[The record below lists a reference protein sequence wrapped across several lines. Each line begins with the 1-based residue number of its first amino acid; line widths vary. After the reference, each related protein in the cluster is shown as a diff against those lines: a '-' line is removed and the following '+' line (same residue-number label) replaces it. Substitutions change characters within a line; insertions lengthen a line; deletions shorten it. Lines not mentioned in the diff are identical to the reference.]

1 MLRNY
6 LTVAYRNLVRYK
18 VYSAINII
26 GLAIGIAFCI
36 LTFLYIHHEWSYDA
50 FHKNAD
56 RIYRVY
62 AEYRGPDNK
71 FYRTPTLPTALR
83 NELVQTVTGVDQAV
97 RLVAGRG
104 DDPGDR
110 EIQVTYGEQIFKLP
124 FLIVDPEFLDMF
136 SFTLRSG
143 DSEIALKHPQSVVLS
158 AETAKKIFGNENPI
172 GKQLTL
178 RSLWSHERA
187 DFTVTGIAEPIP
199 DNSSIQFDMLLPY
212 QHLWFFLHKEADNWK
227 ELACNTYVQLTE
239 STKATDIDPTMR
251 SIVKAHMLRPE
262 ISADNLHL
270 RLQPL
275 TNLHH
280 RIDFMETTNH
290 GLKAPRDPMNGYGLI
305 CLSFLVL
312 VMASINFV
320 NLAVGRLVTRTKEVG
335 IRKVV
340 GAVRPQLI
348 RQFLSESVLLS
359 LVAVVLGL
367 SLAELVLPFF
377 NEFMHQNLSF
387 DNIFTWPTFAF
398 LIALVTVVGLLI
410 GSYPAFMI
418 SGFNPVRILTGRF
431 KLSHRNLFGRGL
443 VFGQFA
449 VSSALITCT
458 LIMVYQLQFVKEK
471 DIGFNKE
478 FVIDINTD
486 ELPEM
491 RGDQDLLKNHYLQHH
506 KVVGCTVLKF
516 PLFDK
521 RSQRGMG
528 YEGKGE
534 QGQSMRA
541 RRFYVDYGF
550 VKTFEMKVLS
560 GRDFDAN
567 ANDHA
572 QGNVLVNEELV
583 KQMGWDDPIGQTIT
597 FEDRGA
603 RAFRKSKG
611 VTRVIGVVQDF
622 YLMPLQQKVQPAMLL
637 LYSTIGDEGNNFF
650 VRIKPGD
657 VAGTLKYLKTGWE
670 EIAPPGEPFH
680 FTFVDENIENYYRD
694 FLSWS
699 KIVGYATFLAVFIA
713 CLGAFGL
720 TALAIAR
727 RTKEIGIRKIMGAS
741 VLNIISLLSRE
752 FVILVIVANLCAWPL
767 TYLVMIWWLQSFAYR
782 MGLTVGVFAL
792 GGVLTLLV
800 VIGTVSLQAVKA
812 AKMNPVEAL
821 RYE

>member
-18 VYSAINII
+18 VYSAINIT

-36 LTFLYIHHEWSYDA
+36 LTFLYIHHEWTYDA

-62 AEYRGPDNK
+62 TEFHGPDNK
-71 FYRTPTLPTALR
+71 FYRIPTVPTALS
-83 NELVQTVTGVDQAV
+83 NELVQTATGVDRAV

-104 DDPGDR
+104 GDPSDR

-136 SFTLRSG
+136 SFPLRSG
-143 DSEIALKHPQSVVLS
+143 DAEIALKHPQSVVLS
-158 AETAKKIFGNENPI
+158 TETAKKIFGDENPI

-178 RSLWSHERA
+178 RSIWSHERA
-187 DFTVTGIAEPIP
+187 DFTVTGVAEPIP

-212 QHLWFFLHKEADNWK
+212 QHLWFFLHQEANDWNRFST
-227 ELACNTYVQLTE
+227 CDTYVQLSE
-239 STKATDIDPTMR
+239 NTKSTDIEPAMHA
-251 SIVKAHMLRPE
+251 IVKAHMLRPE
-262 ISADNLHL
+262 ISEDNFHL
-270 RLQPL
+270 QLQPL

-280 RIDFMETTNH
+280 RIDLIETTNH

-305 CLSFLVL
+305 CLSLLVL

-387 DNIFTWPTFAF
+387 NNIFTWPAFVF
-398 LIALVTVVGLLI
+398 LIALIGVVGLLI

-471 DIGFNKE
+471 DLGFNTE
-478 FVIDINTD
+478 FVISINTD
-486 ELPEM
+486 GLPEM

-506 KVVGCTVLKF
+506 KVIGCTTVRY
-516 PLFDK
+516 PLLDE
-521 RSQRGMG
+521 RWQDRR
-528 YEGKGE
+528 EGKGE
-534 QGQSMRA
+534 QGQSVGIK
-541 RRFYVDYGF
+541 RFYVDYGF
-550 VKTFEMKVLS
+550 VKTFEMKLLS

-567 ANDHA
+567 ANEQA
-572 QGNVLVNEELV
+572 QGSALVNEELV

-597 FEDRGA
+597 FEGKA
-603 RAFRKSKG
+603 ANLLRASKG
-611 VTRVIGVVQDF
+611 ITRVIGVVQDF

-637 LYSTIGDEGNNFF
+637 LNPSMGDEAENFF
-650 VRIKPGD
+650 VRIKSD
-657 VAGTLKYLKTGWE
+657 DIVETLKYLETGWK
-670 EIAPPGEPFH
+670 EIAPVGEPFY
-680 FTFVDENIENYYRD
+680 FTFLQEDIENYYRD
-694 FLSWS
+694 LLNWS
-699 KIVGYATFLAVFIA
+699 KIVGYATILAVFIA

-720 TALAIAR
+720 TALAVTR

-741 VLNIISLLSRE
+741 ILNIVSLLSRE
-752 FVILVIVANLCAWPL
+752 FVILVIVASLCAWPL
-767 TYLVMIWWLQSFAYR
+767 TYLIMIWWLQSFAYR
-782 MGLTVGVFAL
+782 IGLTAGVFAL
-792 GGVLTLLV
+792 GGLLTLLV

>member
-18 VYSAINII
+18 VYSAINIT

-36 LTFLYIHHEWSYDA
+36 LTFLYIHHEWTYDA

-56 RIYRVY
+56 QIYRVY
-62 AEYRGPDNK
+62 TEFRGPDNK
-71 FYRTPTLPTALR
+71 FYRTPTVPTALR
-83 NELVQTVTGVDQAV
+83 NELVQTATDVDQAV

-104 DDPGDR
+104 DDPGDQ
-110 EIQVTYGEQIFKLP
+110 EIQITYGDQIFKLP

-136 SFTLRSG
+136 SFSLRSG

-158 AETAKKIFGNENPI
+158 AETAKKIFGDENPI
-172 GKQLTL
+172 GNQLTL

-187 DFTVTGIAEPIP
+187 DFTVTGVADPIP
-199 DNSSIQFDMLLPY
+199 DNSSIQFEMLLPY
-212 QHLWFFLHKEADNWK
+212 QHLWFFLRREADDWN
-227 ELACNTYVQLTE
+227 LFSRCSTYVQLSE
-239 STKATDIDPTMR
+239 NTKSTDIEPAMLA
-251 SIVKAHMLRPE
+251 IVKAHMLRPE

-280 RIDFMETTNH
+280 RIDLIDSTYRNM
-290 GLKAPRDPMNGYGLI
+290 KAPRDPMNGYGLI
-305 CLSFLVL
+305 CLSLLVL

-377 NEFMHQNLSF
+377 NKFMHQNLSF
-387 DNIFTWPTFAF
+387 DNIFTWPTFVF
-398 LIALVTVVGLLI
+398 LIALVAVVGLLI

-471 DIGFNKE
+471 DLGFSKE

-486 ELPEM
+486 SLHDFS
-491 RGDQDLLKNHYLQHH
+491 GQHDLLKNYYLQHH
-506 KVVGCTVLKF
+506 KVVGGTTVGR
-516 PLFDK
+516 PLLGWQS
-521 RSQRGMG
+521 R
-528 YEGKGE
+528 YEGTGE
-534 QGQSMRA
+534 QGQSLWVS
-541 RRFYVDYGF
+541 RFYVDYDF
-550 VKTFEMKVLS
+550 VKTLEMKVLS
-560 GRDFDAN
+560 GRDFNSN
-567 ANDHA
+567 ANDQA
-572 QGNVLVNEELV
+572 QGNILVNEELV

-597 FEDRGA
+597 FEGRGV
-603 RAFRKSKG
+603 RVLRESKG

-622 YLMPLQQKVQPAMLL
+622 YLMPLQQNVQPAMLL
-637 LYSTIGDEGNNFF
+637 LSPIGNSRNFL

-657 VAGTLKYLKTGWE
+657 VAETLKYLETGWN
-670 EIAPPGEPFH
+670 EIAPAGEPFY
-680 FTFVDENIENYYRD
+680 FTFVDEDIENYYRD

-699 KIVGYATFLAVFIA
+699 RIVGYATILAVFIA

-720 TALAIAR
+720 TALAVAR

-741 VLNIISLLSRE
+741 VLNIVSLLSRE
-752 FVILVIVANLCAWPL
+752 FVMLVIVASLCAWPL
-767 TYLVMIWWLQSFAYR
+767 TYLIMIWWLQSFAYR
-782 MGLTVGVFAL
+782 IGLTAGVFAL
-792 GGVLTLLV
+792 GGLLTLLV

>member
-18 VYSAINII
+18 VYSAINIT

-36 LTFLYIHHEWSYDA
+36 LTFLYIHHEWTYDA

-56 RIYRVY
+56 QIYRVY

-71 FYRTPTLPTALR
+71 SYRTPTLPTALR
-83 NELVQTVTGVDQAV
+83 NELVQTATGVDHAV
-97 RLVAGRG
+97 RLTAGRG
-104 DDPGDR
+104 DDPDDR
-110 EIQVTYGEQIFKLP
+110 EIQVTYGDQIFKLP
-124 FLIVDPEFLDMF
+124 FLIVDPEFLDLF
-136 SFTLRSG
+136 SFPLRSG

-158 AETAKKIFGNENPI
+158 TETAKKIFGDENPI

-178 RSLWSHERA
+178 RSIWSHERA
-187 DFTVTGIAEPIP
+187 DFTVTGIADPIP

-212 QHLWFFLHKEADNWK
+212 EHLWFFLHEEADDWK
-227 ELACNTYVQLTE
+227 SFACNTYVQLSE
-239 STKATDIDPTMR
+239 STTSTDIEPAMHA
-251 SIVKAHMLRPE
+251 IVKAHMPE
-262 ISADNLHL
+262 VSEYNFHL

-280 RIDFMETTNH
+280 RIDLMETTNH
-290 GLKAPRDPMNGYGLI
+290 GVKAPRDPMNGYGLI
-305 CLSFLVL
+305 CLSSLVL

-340 GAVRPQLI
+340 GAVRSQLI
-348 RQFLSESVLLS
+348 RQFLSESILLS

-377 NEFMHQNLSF
+377 NDFMHQNLSF
-387 DNIFTWPTFAF
+387 DNIFTWPAFAF
-398 LIALVTVVGLLI
+398 LIALIAVVGLLI

-478 FVIDINTD
+478 SVITINTD
-486 ELPEM
+486 GLPEM
-491 RGDQDLLKNHYLQHH
+491 GGDQALLKNHYLQHH
-506 KVVGCTVLKF
+506 KVVGCTTVRY
-516 PLFDK
+516 PIFDRK
-521 RSQRGMG
+521 WQVG
-528 YEGKGE
+528 YEGRGE
-534 QGQSMRA
+534 QGQSLWA
-541 RRFYVDYGF
+541 RRFYVDYDF

-567 ANDHA
+567 ANEQA
-572 QGNVLVNEELV
+572 RGSALVNEELV

-603 RAFRKSKG
+603 RLLRKSKG

-622 YLMPLQQKVQPAMLL
+622 YLLPLQEKVQPAMLL
-637 LYSTIGDEGNNFF
+637 LNPSIGNEAKYFF

-657 VAGTLKYLKTGWE
+657 VSETLKYLETGWK
-670 EIAPPGEPFH
+670 EIAPAGEPFY
-680 FTFVDENIENYYRD
+680 FTFLQEDIENYYRD
-694 FLSWS
+694 FLNWS
-699 KIVGYATFLAVFIA
+699 KIVGYATILAVFIA

-741 VLNIISLLSRE
+741 VLNIVSLLSRE

-767 TYLVMIWWLQSFAYR
+767 TYLVMVWWLQSFAYR

-792 GGVLTLLV
+792 GALLTLLV

>member
-1 MLRNY
+1 MFRNY

-18 VYSAINII
+18 VYSAINIT

-36 LTFLYIHHEWSYDA
+36 LTFLYIHHEWTYDA

-62 AEYRGPDNK
+62 TEFRGPDNK
-71 FYRTPTLPTALR
+71 SYRIPTVPTALR
-83 NELVQTVTGVDQAV
+83 NELIQTVTGVDRAV

-104 DDPGDR
+104 DDLDDQ
-110 EIQVTYGEQIFKLP
+110 EIQVTYGDQVFTLP
-124 FLIVDPEFLDMF
+124 FLIVDPEYLDMF
-136 SFTLRSG
+136 SFPLRSG

-158 AETAKKIFGNENPI
+158 AETAKKIFGDENPI
-172 GKQLTL
+172 GNQLTL

-187 DFTVTGIAEPIP
+187 DFTVTGVADPIP
-199 DNSSIQFDMLLPY
+199 DNSSIQFEMLLPY
-212 QHLWFFLHKEADNWK
+212 QHLWFFLRREADDWN
-227 ELACNTYVQLTE
+227 LFSRCSTYVQLSE
-239 STKATDIDPTMR
+239 NTKSTDIEPAMLA
-251 SIVKAHMLRPE
+251 IVKAHMLRPE

-280 RIDFMETTNH
+280 RIDLIDSTYRNM
-290 GLKAPRDPMNGYGLI
+290 KAPRDPMNGYGLI
-305 CLSFLVL
+305 CLSLLVL

-348 RQFLSESVLLS
+348 RQFLSESILLS

-377 NEFMHQNLSF
+377 NKFMHQNLSF
-387 DNIFTWPTFAF
+387 DNIFTWPTFVF
-398 LIALVTVVGLLI
+398 LIALVAVVGLLI

-471 DIGFNKE
+471 DLGFSKE

-486 ELPEM
+486 SLHDFS
-491 RGDQDLLKNHYLQHH
+491 GQHDLLKNYYLQHH
-506 KVVGCTVLKF
+506 KVVGGTTVGR
-516 PLFDK
+516 PLLGWQS
-521 RSQRGMG
+521 R
-528 YEGKGE
+528 YEGTGE
-534 QGQSMRA
+534 QGQSLWVS
-541 RRFYVDYGF
+541 RFYVDYDF
-550 VKTFEMKVLS
+550 VKTLEMKVLS
-560 GRDFDAN
+560 GRDFNSN
-567 ANDHA
+567 ANDQA
-572 QGNVLVNEELV
+572 QGNILVNEELV

-597 FEDRGA
+597 FEGRGV
-603 RAFRKSKG
+603 RVLRESKG

-622 YLMPLQQKVQPAMLL
+622 YLMPLQQNVQPAMLL
-637 LYSTIGDEGNNFF
+637 LSPIGNSRNFL

-657 VAGTLKYLKTGWE
+657 VAETLKYLETGWK
-670 EIAPPGEPFH
+670 EIAPAGEPFY
-680 FTFVDENIENYYRD
+680 FTFVDEDIENYYRD

-699 KIVGYATFLAVFIA
+699 RIVGYATILAVFIA

-720 TALAIAR
+720 TALAVAR

-741 VLNIISLLSRE
+741 VLNIVSLLSRE

-767 TYLVMIWWLQSFAYR
+767 TYLVMVWWLQSFAYR
-782 MGLTVGVFAL
+782 IGLTAGVFAL
-792 GGVLTLLV
+792 GALLTLLV

>member
-18 VYSAINII
+18 VYSAINIT

-36 LTFLYIHHEWSYDA
+36 LTFLYIHHEWTYDA

-56 RIYRVY
+56 QIYRVY
-62 AEYRGPDNK
+62 TEFRGPDNK
-71 FYRTPTLPTALR
+71 FYRTPTVPTALR
-83 NELVQTVTGVDQAV
+83 NELVQTATDVDQAV

-104 DDPGDR
+104 DDPGDQ
-110 EIQVTYGEQIFKLP
+110 EIQITYGDQIFKLP

-136 SFTLRSG
+136 SFSLRSG

-158 AETAKKIFGNENPI
+158 AETAKKIFGDENPI
-172 GKQLTL
+172 GNQLTL

-187 DFTVTGIAEPIP
+187 DFTVTGVADPIP
-199 DNSSIQFDMLLPY
+199 DNSSIQFEMLLPY
-212 QHLWFFLHKEADNWK
+212 QHLWFFLRREADDWN
-227 ELACNTYVQLTE
+227 LFSRCSTYVQLSE
-239 STKATDIDPTMR
+239 NTKSTDIEPAMLA
-251 SIVKAHMLRPE
+251 IVKAHMLRPE

-280 RIDFMETTNH
+280 RIDLIDSTYRNM
-290 GLKAPRDPMNGYGLI
+290 KAPRDPMNGYGLI
-305 CLSFLVL
+305 CLSLLVL

-377 NEFMHQNLSF
+377 NKFMHQNLSF
-387 DNIFTWPTFAF
+387 DNIFTWPTFVF
-398 LIALVTVVGLLI
+398 LIALVAVVGLLI

-471 DIGFNKE
+471 DLGFSKE

-486 ELPEM
+486 SLHDFS
-491 RGDQDLLKNHYLQHH
+491 GQHDLLKNYYLQHH
-506 KVVGCTVLKF
+506 KVVGGTTVGR
-516 PLFDK
+516 PLLGWQS
-521 RSQRGMG
+521 R
-528 YEGKGE
+528 YEGTGE
-534 QGQSMRA
+534 QGQSLWVS
-541 RRFYVDYGF
+541 RFYVDYDF
-550 VKTFEMKVLS
+550 VKTLEMKVLS
-560 GRDFDAN
+560 GRDFNSN
-567 ANDHA
+567 ANDQA
-572 QGNVLVNEELV
+572 QGNILVNEELV

-597 FEDRGA
+597 FEGRGV
-603 RAFRKSKG
+603 RVLRESKG

-622 YLMPLQQKVQPAMLL
+622 YLMPLQQNVQPAMLL
-637 LYSTIGDEGNNFF
+637 LSPIGNSRNFL

-657 VAGTLKYLKTGWE
+657 VAETLKYLETGWK
-670 EIAPPGEPFH
+670 EIAPAGEPFY
-680 FTFVDENIENYYRD
+680 FTFVDEDIENYYRD

-699 KIVGYATFLAVFIA
+699 RIVGYATILAVFIA

-720 TALAIAR
+720 TALAVAR

-741 VLNIISLLSRE
+741 VLNIVSLLSRE
-752 FVILVIVANLCAWPL
+752 FVMLVIVASLCAWPL
-767 TYLVMIWWLQSFAYR
+767 TYLIMIWWLQSFAYR
-782 MGLTVGVFAL
+782 IGLTAGVFAL
-792 GGVLTLLV
+792 GGLLTLLV

-812 AKMNPVEAL
+812 A
-821 RYE
+821 

>member
-18 VYSAINII
+18 VYSAINIT

-36 LTFLYIHHEWSYDA
+36 LAFLYIHHEWSFDA

-56 RIYRVY
+56 QIYRVY
-62 AEYRGPDNK
+62 AEVRGPDNK
-71 FYRTPTLPTALR
+71 FYGTPISPTALR
-83 NELVQTVTGVDQAV
+83 NELVQTVTGINQAV

-104 DDPGDR
+104 DDPEDQ
-110 EIQVTYGEQIFKLP
+110 EIQVTYGDQIFKLP

-136 SFTLRSG
+136 SFPLRSG
-143 DSEIALKHPQSVVLS
+143 DSEIALKQPQSVVLS
-158 AETAKKIFGNENPI
+158 TETAKKIFGDENPI

-178 RSLWSHERA
+178 RSIWRHEHA
-187 DFTVTGIAEPIP
+187 DFTVTGVAEPIP

-212 QHLWFFLHKEADNWK
+212 EHLWFFLHEEADDWK
-227 ELACNTYVQLTE
+227 SFACNTYVQLSE
-239 STKATDIDPTMR
+239 KTKSTDIDPAMR

-262 ISADNLHL
+262 ISEDNLHL
-270 RLQPL
+270 QLQPL

-280 RIDFMETTNH
+280 RIDLVDATYRNM
-290 GLKAPRDPMNGYGLI
+290 KAPRDPMNGYGLI
-305 CLSFLVL
+305 CLSLLVL
-312 VMASINFV
+312 VMASINFI

-340 GAVRPQLI
+340 GAVRAQLI
-348 RQFLSESVLLS
+348 WQFLSESILLS

-387 DNIFTWPTFAF
+387 DNIFTWPTFVF
-398 LIALVTVVGLLI
+398 LIALVAIIGLLI
-410 GSYPAFMI
+410 GSYPAFML
-418 SGFNPVRILTGRF
+418 SGFHPVRILTGRF

-443 VFGQFA
+443 VFGQFV

-458 LIMVYQLQFVKEK
+458 LIMVYQLQFVQKK
-471 DIGFNKE
+471 DLGFNTKS
-478 FVIDINTD
+478 VISIDTD
-486 ELPEM
+486 GLHDFS
-491 RGDQDLLKNHYLQHH
+491 RAFDLLKNRYLQHH
-506 KVVGCTVLKF
+506 KVIGCASVRY
-516 PLFDK
+516 PLLGRMRQF
-521 RSQRGMG
+521 
-528 YEGKGE
+528 EGIGE
-534 QGQSMRA
+534 HGQSMWVKH
-541 RRFYVDYGF
+541 FYVDYDF
-550 VKTFEMKVLS
+550 VKTLEMKVLS
-560 GRDFDAN
+560 GRDFDSN
-567 ANDHA
+567 TNDQA
-572 QGNVLVNEELV
+572 QGNVLVNEALV

-597 FEDRGA
+597 FEGGGA
-603 RAFRKSKG
+603 RLLRKSKG
-611 VTRVIGVVQDF
+611 VTQVIGVVQDF
-622 YLMPLQQKVQPAMLL
+622 YFMPLQQKVQPAMLIL
-637 LYSTIGDEGNNFF
+637 SHIGQARNFL

-657 VAGTLKYLKTGWE
+657 IAETLKYLKTGWK
-670 EIAPPGEPFH
+670 EIAPSDEPFH
-680 FTFVDENIENYYRD
+680 FTFVDKYMENYYQD

-741 VLNIISLLSRE
+741 VLNIVSLLSRE
-752 FVILVIVANLCAWPL
+752 FVILVLIANLCAWPL
-767 TYLVMIWWLQSFAYR
+767 TYLVMIWWLQNFAYR

-812 AKMNPVEAL
+812 ARMNPVEAL

>member
-18 VYSAINII
+18 VYSAINIT

-36 LTFLYIHHEWSYDA
+36 LTFLYIHHEWTYDA

-56 RIYRVY
+56 QIYRVY
-62 AEYRGPDNK
+62 TEFRGPDNK
-71 FYRTPTLPTALR
+71 FYRTPTVPTALR
-83 NELVQTVTGVDQAV
+83 NELVQTVTGVDQTV

-104 DDPGDR
+104 DDPDDQ
-110 EIQVTYGEQIFKLP
+110 EIQVTYGNQIFKLP

-136 SFTLRSG
+136 SFPLRSG

-187 DFTVTGIAEPIP
+187 DFTVTGVAEPIP
-199 DNSSIQFDMLLPY
+199 DNSSLQFDMLLPY
-212 QHLWFFLHKEADNWK
+212 QHLWFLLYEEADDWN
-227 ELACNTYVQLTE
+227 LFSRCGTYVQLSE
-239 STKATDIDPTMR
+239 NTKSTDIEPAMHA
-251 SIVKAHMLRPE
+251 IVKAHMLRPE
-262 ISADNLHL
+262 ISAANLQL

-280 RIDFMETTNH
+280 RIDLIDSTYRNM
-290 GLKAPRDPMNGYGLI
+290 KAPRDPMNGYGLI
-305 CLSFLVL
+305 CLSLLVL

-348 RQFLSESVLLS
+348 RQFLSESILLS

-387 DNIFTWPTFAF
+387 ENIFTWPTLVF
-398 LIALVTVVGLLI
+398 LIALVAVVGLLI

-443 VFGQFA
+443 VFGQLA

-471 DIGFNKE
+471 DLGFNKE

-486 ELPEM
+486 SLHDFS
-491 RGDQDLLKNHYLQHH
+491 GQHDLLKNYYLQHH
-506 KVVGCTVLKF
+506 KVVGGTTVGR
-516 PLFDK
+516 PLLGWQS
-521 RSQRGMG
+521 R
-528 YEGKGE
+528 YEGTGE
-534 QGQSMRA
+534 QEQSLWVS
-541 RRFYVDYGF
+541 RFYVDYDF
-550 VKTFEMKVLS
+550 VKTLEMKVLS
-560 GRDFDAN
+560 GRDFN
-567 ANDHA
+567 SNVNDQA
-572 QGNVLVNEELV
+572 QGNILVNEELV

-597 FEDRGA
+597 FEGRGG
-603 RAFRKSKG
+603 RSLRESKG

-622 YLMPLQQKVQPAMLL
+622 YLMPLQQNVQPAMLL
-637 LYSTIGDEGNNFF
+637 LSPIGNSRNFL

-657 VAGTLKYLKTGWE
+657 VAETLKYLETGWK
-670 EIAPPGEPFH
+670 EIAPAGEPFY
-680 FTFVDENIENYYRD
+680 FTFVDEDIENYYRN

-699 KIVGYATFLAVFIA
+699 RIVGYATILAVFIA

-720 TALAIAR
+720 TALAVAR

-741 VLNIISLLSRE
+741 VLNIVSLLSRE

-767 TYLVMIWWLQSFAYR
+767 TYLIMIWWLQSFAYR
-782 MGLTVGVFAL
+782 IGLTAGVFAL
-792 GGVLTLLV
+792 GALLTLLV

>member
-1 MLRNY
+1 MFRNY

-18 VYSAINII
+18 VYSAINIT

-36 LTFLYIHHEWSYDA
+36 LTFLYIHHEWTYDA

-56 RIYRVY
+56 QIYRVY
-62 AEYRGPDNK
+62 TEFRGPDNK
-71 FYRTPTLPTALR
+71 SYRIPTVPTALR
-83 NELVQTVTGVDQAV
+83 NELIQTVTGVDRAV

-104 DDPGDR
+104 DDLDDQ
-110 EIQVTYGEQIFKLP
+110 EIQVTYGDQVFTLP

-136 SFTLRSG
+136 SFPLRSG
-143 DSEIALKHPQSVVLS
+143 DSEIALKHPQSVVLG
-158 AETAKKIFGNENPI
+158 AETAKKIFGDENPI
-172 GKQLTL
+172 GKQLIL
-178 RSLWSHERA
+178 RSLWSHEHA
-187 DFTVTGIAEPIP
+187 DFTVTGVAEPIP

-212 QHLWFFLHKEADNWK
+212 EHLWFFLRREADDWK
-227 ELACNTYVQLTE
+227 IFSRCGTYIQLSENTK
-239 STKATDIDPTMR
+239 STDIEPAMHA
-251 SIVKAHMLRPE
+251 IVKAHMLRPE

-280 RIDFMETTNH
+280 RIDLIDSTYRNM
-290 GLKAPRDPMNGYGLI
+290 KAPRDPMNGYGLI
-305 CLSFLVL
+305 CLSLLVL

-348 RQFLSESVLLS
+348 RQFLSESILLS

-377 NEFMHQNLSF
+377 NKFMHQNLSF
-387 DNIFTWPTFAF
+387 DNIFTWPTFVF
-398 LIALVTVVGLLI
+398 LIALIAVVGLLI

-471 DIGFNKE
+471 DLGFNKE
-478 FVIDINTD
+478 SVVSINTD
-486 ELPEM
+486 GLHDFS
-491 RGDQDLLKNHYLQHH
+491 GQHDLLKNYYLQHH
-506 KVVGCTVLKF
+506 KVVECTTVRY
-516 PLFDK
+516 PLL
-521 RSQRGMG
+521 RGQSR
-528 YEGKGE
+528 YEGIGE
-534 QGQSMRA
+534 QGQSLWIKH
-541 RRFYVDYGF
+541 FYVDYGF
-550 VKTFEMKVLS
+550 VKTLEMKVLS
-560 GRDFDAN
+560 GRDFN
-567 ANDHA
+567 SNTNEQA
-572 QGNVLVNEELV
+572 QGSVLVNEELV

-597 FEDRGA
+597 FEGSGA
-603 RAFRKSKG
+603 RLLRKSKG

-622 YLMPLQQKVQPAMLL
+622 YFMPPQQKVQPAMLVL
-637 LYSTIGDEGNNFF
+637 SPIGQARDFL

-657 VAGTLKYLKTGWE
+657 VSETLKYLETGWKK
-670 EIAPPGEPFH
+670 IAPADEPFY
-680 FTFVDENIENYYRD
+680 FTFVDEDIENYYRD

-699 KIVGYATFLAVFIA
+699 KIVGYATILAVFIA

-720 TALAIAR
+720 TALAVAR

-741 VLNIISLLSRE
+741 VLNIVSLLSRE
-752 FVILVIVANLCAWPL
+752 FVMLVIVASLCAWPL

-782 MGLTVGVFAL
+782 IGLTAGVFAL
-792 GGVLTLLV
+792 GALLTLLV

>member
-6 LTVAYRNLVRYK
+6 LTVAYRNLIRYK
-18 VYSAINII
+18 VYSAINIT

-62 AEYRGPDNK
+62 TEFRGPDNK

-104 DDPGDR
+104 DDPGHR

-136 SFTLRSG
+136 SFPLRSG

-178 RSLWSHERA
+178 RSIWSHEHA
-187 DFTVTGIAEPIP
+187 DFTVTGVAEPIP

-212 QHLWFFLHKEADNWK
+212 ENLWFFLHKEADDWK
-227 ELACNTYVQLTE
+227 SFACNTYVQLNE
-239 STKATDIDPTMR
+239 NIKSTDIEPAMHA
-251 SIVKAHMLRPE
+251 IVKAHMPE
-262 ISADNLHL
+262 TLEYNL

-275 TNLHH
+275 KNLHH
-280 RIDFMETTNH
+280 RIDLIEFTNH

-305 CLSFLVL
+305 CLSLLVL

-340 GAVRPQLI
+340 GAVRSQLI
-348 RQFLSESVLLS
+348 RQFLSESILLS

-367 SLAELVLPFF
+367 SFAELVLPFF
-377 NEFMHQNLSF
+377 NELMHQNLSL
-387 DNIFTWPTFAF
+387 DNIFTWPTSVF
-398 LIALVTVVGLLI
+398 LIALVAVVGLLI

-471 DIGFNKE
+471 DLGFNKE
-478 FVIDINTD
+478 FVISINTD
-486 ELPEM
+486 GLPEM
-491 RGDQDLLKNHYLQHH
+491 RGDQDLLKNRYLQHH
-506 KVVGCTVLKF
+506 KVIGCTTVRY
-516 PLFDK
+516 PLLDE
-521 RSQRGMG
+521 RWQDRR
-528 YEGKGE
+528 EGKGE
-534 QGQSMRA
+534 QGQSVGIK
-541 RRFYVDYGF
+541 RFYVDYGF

-567 ANDHA
+567 ANEQT
-572 QGNVLVNEELV
+572 QGSALVNEELV
-583 KQMGWDDPIGQTIT
+583 KQMEWDDPIGQTIT
-597 FEDRGA
+597 FEGSGA
-603 RAFRKSKG
+603 RLLSASKG
-611 VTRVIGVVQDF
+611 ITRVIGVVQDF
-622 YLMPLQQKVQPAMLL
+622 YLLPLQQKVQPAMLL
-637 LYSTIGDEGNNFF
+637 LNPSMGDEAKNFF
-650 VRIKPGD
+650 VRIKSD
-657 VAGTLKYLKTGWE
+657 DIAETLKYLEAGWK
-670 EIAPPGEPFH
+670 EIAPPGEPFY
-680 FTFVDENIENYYRD
+680 FTFLQEDIENYYRD
-694 FLSWS
+694 FLNWN
-699 KIVGYATFLAVFIA
+699 KIVGYATILAVFIA

-720 TALAIAR
+720 TALAVAR

-741 VLNIISLLSRE
+741 VLNIVSLLSRE

-767 TYLVMIWWLQSFAYR
+767 TYLIMVWWLQSFAYR

-792 GGVLTLLV
+792 GALLTLLV

>member
-1 MLRNY
+1 MFRNY

-18 VYSAINII
+18 VYSAINIT

-36 LTFLYIHHEWSYDA
+36 LTFLYIHHEWTYDA

-83 NELVQTVTGVDQAV
+83 NELVQTATGVDQAV

-104 DDPGDR
+104 DDPDDR

-124 FLIVDPEFLDMF
+124 FLIVDPEFLDLF
-136 SFTLRSG
+136 SFPLRYG

-158 AETAKKIFGNENPI
+158 TETAKKIFGTENPI

-178 RSLWSHERA
+178 RSIWSHERA
-187 DFTVTGIAEPIP
+187 DFTVTGVAEPMP

-212 QHLWFFLHKEADNWK
+212 QHLWFFLRREADDWK
-227 ELACNTYVQLTE
+227 IFSRCGTYVQLSE
-239 STKATDIDPTMR
+239 NTKSTDIEPAMHA
-251 SIVKAHMLRPE
+251 IVKAHMLRPE
-262 ISADNLHL
+262 ISEDDLHL

-280 RIDFMETTNH
+280 RIDLIESTNH
-290 GLKAPRDPMNGYGLI
+290 GVKAPRDPMNGYGLI
-305 CLSFLVL
+305 CLSLLVL

-340 GAVRPQLI
+340 GAVRSQLI
-348 RQFLSESVLLS
+348 RQFLSESILLS

-387 DNIFTWPTFAF
+387 NNFFTWPAFAF
-398 LIALVTVVGLLI
+398 LIALVVLVGLLI
-410 GSYPAFMI
+410 GSYPAFML

-471 DIGFNKE
+471 DLGFNKE
-478 FVIDINTD
+478 SVISINTD
-486 ELPEM
+486 GLPEM
-491 RGDQDLLKNHYLQHH
+491 GGDQVLLKNYYLQHH
-506 KVVGCTVLKF
+506 KVIGCTTVRY
-516 PLFDK
+516 PLLDEGWQD
-521 RSQRGMG
+521 RRD
-528 YEGKGE
+528 GKGE
-534 QGQSMRA
+534 QGQSVGIK
-541 RRFYVDYGF
+541 RFYVDYDF

-560 GRDFDAN
+560 GKDFDAN
-567 ANDHA
+567 ANEQA
-572 QGNVLVNEELV
+572 QGSTLVNEELV

-597 FEDRGA
+597 FEGKA
-603 RAFRKSKG
+603 ANLLRASKG
-611 VTRVIGVVQDF
+611 ITRVIGVVQNF
-622 YLMPLQQKVQPAMLL
+622 YLLPLQQKVQPAMLL
-637 LYSTIGDEGNNFF
+637 PNPSMGDEAENFF

-657 VAGTLKYLKTGWE
+657 VAGTLKYLETGWK
-670 EIAPPGEPFH
+670 EIAPAGEPFY
-680 FTFVDENIENYYRD
+680 FTFLQEDIENYYRD
-694 FLSWS
+694 FLNWS
-699 KIVGYATFLAVFIA
+699 KIVGYATILAVFIA

-741 VLNIISLLSRE
+741 VLNIVSLLSRE

-767 TYLVMIWWLQSFAYR
+767 TYLVMVWWLQSFAYR

-792 GGVLTLLV
+792 GALLTLLV

>member
-18 VYSAINII
+18 VYSAINIT

-36 LTFLYIHHEWSYDA
+36 LTFLYIHHEWTYDA

-56 RIYRVY
+56 QIYRVY
-62 AEYRGPDNK
+62 TEFRGPDNK
-71 FYRTPTLPTALR
+71 FYRTPTVPTALR
-83 NELVQTVTGVDQAV
+83 NELVQTATDVDQAV

-104 DDPGDR
+104 DDPGDQ
-110 EIQVTYGEQIFKLP
+110 EIQITYGDQIFKLP

-136 SFTLRSG
+136 SFSLRSG

-158 AETAKKIFGNENPI
+158 AETAKKIFGDENPI
-172 GKQLTL
+172 GNQLTL

-187 DFTVTGIAEPIP
+187 DFTVTGVADPIP
-199 DNSSIQFDMLLPY
+199 DNSSIQFEMLLPY
-212 QHLWFFLHKEADNWK
+212 QHLWFFLRREADDWN
-227 ELACNTYVQLTE
+227 LFSRCSTYVQLSE
-239 STKATDIDPTMR
+239 NTKSTDIEPAMLA
-251 SIVKAHMLRPE
+251 IVKAHMLRPE

-280 RIDFMETTNH
+280 RIDLIDSTYRNM
-290 GLKAPRDPMNGYGLI
+290 KAPRDPMNGYGLI
-305 CLSFLVL
+305 CLSLLVL

-377 NEFMHQNLSF
+377 NKFMHQNLSF
-387 DNIFTWPTFAF
+387 DNIFTWPTFVF
-398 LIALVTVVGLLI
+398 LIALVAVVGLLI

-471 DIGFNKE
+471 DLGFSKE

-486 ELPEM
+486 SLHDFS
-491 RGDQDLLKNHYLQHH
+491 GQHDLLKNYYLQHH
-506 KVVGCTVLKF
+506 KVVGGTTVGR
-516 PLFDK
+516 PLLGWQS
-521 RSQRGMG
+521 R
-528 YEGKGE
+528 YEGTGE
-534 QGQSMRA
+534 QGQSLWVS
-541 RRFYVDYGF
+541 RFYVDYDF
-550 VKTFEMKVLS
+550 VKTLEMKVLS
-560 GRDFDAN
+560 GRDFNSN
-567 ANDHA
+567 ANDQA
-572 QGNVLVNEELV
+572 QGNILVNEELV

-597 FEDRGA
+597 FEGRGV
-603 RAFRKSKG
+603 RVLRESKG

-622 YLMPLQQKVQPAMLL
+622 YLMPLQQNVQPAMLL
-637 LYSTIGDEGNNFF
+637 LSPIGNSRNFL

-657 VAGTLKYLKTGWE
+657 VAETLKYLETGWK
-670 EIAPPGEPFH
+670 EIAPAGEPFY
-680 FTFVDENIENYYRD
+680 FTFVDEDIENYYRD

-699 KIVGYATFLAVFIA
+699 RIVGYATILAVFIA

-720 TALAIAR
+720 TALAVAR

-741 VLNIISLLSRE
+741 VLNIVSLLSRE
-752 FVILVIVANLCAWPL
+752 FVMLVIVASLCAWPL
-767 TYLVMIWWLQSFAYR
+767 TYLIMIWWLQSFAYR
-782 MGLTVGVFAL
+782 IGLTAGVFAL
-792 GGVLTLLV
+792 GGLLTLLV

>member
-1 MLRNY
+1 MFRNY

-18 VYSAINII
+18 VYSAINIT

-36 LTFLYIHHEWSYDA
+36 LTFLYIHHEWTYDA

-56 RIYRVY
+56 QIYRVY
-62 AEYRGPDNK
+62 TEFRGPDNK
-71 FYRTPTLPTALR
+71 FYRTPTVPTALR
-83 NELVQTVTGVDQAV
+83 NELVQTATDVDQAV

-104 DDPGDR
+104 DDPGDQ
-110 EIQVTYGEQIFKLP
+110 EIQITYGDQIFKLP

-136 SFTLRSG
+136 SFSLRSG

-158 AETAKKIFGNENPI
+158 AETAKKIFGDENPI
-172 GKQLTL
+172 GNQLTL

-187 DFTVTGIAEPIP
+187 DFTVTGVADPIP
-199 DNSSIQFDMLLPY
+199 DNSSIQFEMLLPY
-212 QHLWFFLHKEADNWK
+212 QHLWFFLRREADDWN
-227 ELACNTYVQLTE
+227 LFSRCSTYVQLSE
-239 STKATDIDPTMR
+239 NTKSTDIEPAMLA
-251 SIVKAHMLRPE
+251 IVKAHMLRPE

-280 RIDFMETTNH
+280 RIDLIDSTYRNM
-290 GLKAPRDPMNGYGLI
+290 KAPRDPMNGYGLI
-305 CLSFLVL
+305 CLSLLVL

-377 NEFMHQNLSF
+377 NKFMHQNLSF
-387 DNIFTWPTFAF
+387 DNIFTWPTFVF
-398 LIALVTVVGLLI
+398 LIALVAVVGLLI

-471 DIGFNKE
+471 DLGFSKE

-486 ELPEM
+486 SLHDFS
-491 RGDQDLLKNHYLQHH
+491 GQHDLLKNYYLQHH
-506 KVVGCTVLKF
+506 KVVGGTTVGR
-516 PLFDK
+516 PLLGWQS
-521 RSQRGMG
+521 R
-528 YEGKGE
+528 YEGTGE
-534 QGQSMRA
+534 QGQSLWVS
-541 RRFYVDYGF
+541 RFYVDYDF
-550 VKTFEMKVLS
+550 VKTLEMKVLS
-560 GRDFDAN
+560 GRDFNSN
-567 ANDHA
+567 ANDQA
-572 QGNVLVNEELV
+572 QGNILVNEELV

-597 FEDRGA
+597 FEGRGV
-603 RAFRKSKG
+603 RVLRESKG

-622 YLMPLQQKVQPAMLL
+622 YLMPLQQNVQPAMLL
-637 LYSTIGDEGNNFF
+637 LSPIGNSRNFL

-657 VAGTLKYLKTGWE
+657 VAETLKYLETGWK
-670 EIAPPGEPFH
+670 EIAPAGEPFY
-680 FTFVDENIENYYRD
+680 FTFVDEDIENYYRD
-694 FLSWS
+694 YLSWS
-699 KIVGYATFLAVFIA
+699 RIVGYATILAVFIA

-720 TALAIAR
+720 TALAVAR

-741 VLNIISLLSRE
+741 VLNIVSLLSRE
-752 FVILVIVANLCAWPL
+752 FVMLVIVASLCAWPL
-767 TYLVMIWWLQSFAYR
+767 TYLIMIWWLQSFAYR
-782 MGLTVGVFAL
+782 IGLTAGVFAL
-792 GGVLTLLV
+792 GGLLTLLV

>member
-1 MLRNY
+1 MFRNY

-18 VYSAINII
+18 VYSAINIT

-36 LTFLYIHHEWSYDA
+36 LTFLYIHHEWTYDA

-56 RIYRVY
+56 QIYRVY
-62 AEYRGPDNK
+62 TEFRGPDNK
-71 FYRTPTLPTALR
+71 FYRIPTVPTALR
-83 NELVQTVTGVDQAV
+83 NELVQTATGVDRTV

-104 DDPGDR
+104 DDLDDQ
-110 EIQVTYGEQIFKLP
+110 EIQVTYGDQIFKLP
-124 FLIVDPEFLDMF
+124 FLIVDPEFLDIF
-136 SFTLRSG
+136 SFSLRSG

-158 AETAKKIFGNENPI
+158 AETAKKIFGDENPI
-172 GKQLTL
+172 GNQLTL

-187 DFTVTGIAEPIP
+187 DFTVTGVADPIP
-199 DNSSIQFDMLLPY
+199 DNSSIQFEMLLPY
-212 QHLWFFLHKEADNWK
+212 QHLWFFLRREADDWN
-227 ELACNTYVQLTE
+227 LFSRCSTYVQLSE
-239 STKATDIDPTMR
+239 NTKSTDIEPAMLA
-251 SIVKAHMLRPE
+251 IVKAHMLRPE

-280 RIDFMETTNH
+280 RIDLIDSTYRNM
-290 GLKAPRDPMNGYGLI
+290 KAPRDPMNGYGLI
-305 CLSFLVL
+305 CLSLLVL

-348 RQFLSESVLLS
+348 RQFLSESILLS

-377 NEFMHQNLSF
+377 NKFMHQNLSF
-387 DNIFTWPTFAF
+387 DNIFTWPTFVF
-398 LIALVTVVGLLI
+398 LIALVAVVGLLI

-471 DIGFNKE
+471 DLGFSKE

-486 ELPEM
+486 SLHDFS
-491 RGDQDLLKNHYLQHH
+491 GQHDLLKNYYLQHH
-506 KVVGCTVLKF
+506 KVVGGTTVGR
-516 PLFDK
+516 PLLGWQS
-521 RSQRGMG
+521 R
-528 YEGKGE
+528 YEGTGE
-534 QGQSMRA
+534 QGQSLWVS
-541 RRFYVDYGF
+541 RFYVDYDF
-550 VKTFEMKVLS
+550 VKTLEMKVLS
-560 GRDFDAN
+560 GRDFNSN
-567 ANDHA
+567 ANDQA
-572 QGNVLVNEELV
+572 QGNILVNEELV

-597 FEDRGA
+597 FEGRGV
-603 RAFRKSKG
+603 RVLRESKG

-622 YLMPLQQKVQPAMLL
+622 YLMPLQQNVQPAMLL
-637 LYSTIGDEGNNFF
+637 LSPIGNSRNFL

-657 VAGTLKYLKTGWE
+657 VAETLKYLETGWK
-670 EIAPPGEPFH
+670 EIAPAGEPFY
-680 FTFVDENIENYYRD
+680 FTFVDEDIENYYRD

-699 KIVGYATFLAVFIA
+699 RIVGYATILAVFIA

-720 TALAIAR
+720 TALAVAR

-741 VLNIISLLSRE
+741 VLNIVSLLSRE

-767 TYLVMIWWLQSFAYR
+767 TYLVMVWWLQSFAYR
-782 MGLTVGVFAL
+782 IGLTAGVFAL
-792 GGVLTLLV
+792 GALLTLLV

>member
-1 MLRNY
+1 MFRNY

-18 VYSAINII
+18 VYSAINIT

-36 LTFLYIHHEWSYDA
+36 LTFLYIHHEWTYDA

-56 RIYRVY
+56 RIYRIY
-62 AEYRGPDNK
+62 AEFRGPDKK

-83 NELVQTVTGVDQAV
+83 NELVQTATGVDRAV

-104 DDPGDR
+104 DDPSDR
-110 EIQVTYGEQIFKLP
+110 EIQVTYGDQIFKLP
-124 FLIVDPEFLDMF
+124 FLIVDPEFLDIF
-136 SFTLRSG
+136 SFPLRSG
-143 DSEIALKHPQSVVLS
+143 DSEIALKHPHSVVLS
-158 AETAKKIFGNENPI
+158 TKTAKKIFGDENPI
-172 GKQLTL
+172 GKQLIL
-178 RSLWSHERA
+178 RSLWNHERA
-187 DFTVTGIAEPIP
+187 DFTVTGVAEPIP
-199 DNSSIQFDMLLPY
+199 DNSSIQFEMLLPY
-212 QHLWFFLHKEADNWK
+212 QHLWFFLHQEADDWK
-227 ELACNTYVQLTE
+227 GRGCDTYVQLSE
-239 STKATDIDPTMR
+239 NTKFADIDPAMR

-262 ISADNLHL
+262 ISEDNFHL

-280 RIDFMETTNH
+280 RIDIMETINH
-290 GLKAPRDPMNGYGLI
+290 GVKAPRDPMNGYGLI
-305 CLSFLVL
+305 CLSLLVL
-312 VMASINFV
+312 VMASINFI

-348 RQFLSESVLLS
+348 RQFLSESILLS

-387 DNIFTWPTFAF
+387 NNIFTWPAFVF
-398 LIALVTVVGLLI
+398 LIALIGVVGLLI

-471 DIGFNKE
+471 DLGFNKE

-486 ELPEM
+486 SLPFGKEHA
-491 RGDQDLLKNHYLQHH
+491 LLKNRYLQHH
-506 KVVGCTVLKF
+506 KVIGCTTARYL
-516 PLFDK
+516 LFDK

-528 YEGKGE
+528 YEGKDE
-534 QGQSMRA
+534 QGQSIRA
-541 RRFYVDYGF
+541 RRFYVDYDF

-560 GRDFDAN
+560 GRDFDSN
-567 ANDHA
+567 TNDQA
-572 QGNVLVNEELV
+572 RGSALVNEELV
-583 KQMGWDDPIGQTIT
+583 KQMGWDDPLGQTIT
-597 FEDRGA
+597 FEGKAA
-603 RAFRKSKG
+603 RLLRKPKG
-611 VTRVIGVVQDF
+611 VTRVIGVVQNF
-622 YLMPLQQKVQPAMLL
+622 YLLPLQQNVQPAMLL
-637 LYSTIGDEGNNFF
+637 LNPGIGDDARNFF
-650 VRIKPGD
+650 VRIKPDD
-657 VAGTLKYLKTGWE
+657 VAGTLKYLETGWK
-670 EIAPPGEPFH
+670 EIAPAGEPFL
-680 FTFVDENIENYYRD
+680 FTFLDEDIENYYRD

-699 KIVGYATFLAVFIA
+699 KIVSYATILAVFIA

-720 TALAIAR
+720 TALAVAR

-741 VLNIISLLSRE
+741 VLNIVSLLSRE
-752 FVILVIVANLCAWPL
+752 FVILVIVAILCAWPL

-782 MGLTVGVFAL
+782 IGLTAGVFVLGAL
-792 GGVLTLLV
+792 LTLLV

>member
-1 MLRNY
+1 MFRNY

-18 VYSAINII
+18 VYSAINIT

-36 LTFLYIHHEWSYDA
+36 LAFLYIHHEWSFDA

-56 RIYRVY
+56 QIYRVY
-62 AEYRGPDNK
+62 AEVRGPDNK
-71 FYRTPTLPTALR
+71 FYGTPISPTALR
-83 NELVQTVTGVDQAV
+83 NELVQTVTGIDQAV

-104 DDPGDR
+104 DDPEDQ
-110 EIQVTYGEQIFKLP
+110 EIQVTYGDQIFKLP

-136 SFTLRSG
+136 SFPLRSG

-158 AETAKKIFGNENPI
+158 AETAKKIFGDENPI

-178 RSLWSHERA
+178 RSLWSHEHA
-187 DFTVTGIAEPIP
+187 DFTVTGVADPIP

-212 QHLWFFLHKEADNWK
+212 QHLWFFLRKEADDWK
-227 ELACNTYVQLTE
+227 IFSRCGTYVQLSE
-239 STKATDIDPTMR
+239 NTKSTDIESAMHA
-251 SIVKAHMLRPE
+251 IVKAHMLRPE

-280 RIDFMETTNH
+280 RIDLMETTNH
-290 GLKAPRDPMNGYGLI
+290 GVKAPRDPMNGYGLI
-305 CLSFLVL
+305 CLSLLVL
-312 VMASINFV
+312 VMASINFI

-340 GAVRPQLI
+340 GAVRAQLI
-348 RQFLSESVLLS
+348 WQFLSESILLS

-387 DNIFTWPTFAF
+387 DNIFTWPTFVF
-398 LIALVTVVGLLI
+398 LIALVVLVGLLI

-471 DIGFNKE
+471 DLGFNTE
-478 FVIDINTD
+478 FVISIDTD
-486 ELPEM
+486 GLHDFS
-491 RGDQDLLKNHYLQHH
+491 RAFDLLKNRYLQHH
-506 KVVGCTVLKF
+506 KVVECASVRN
-516 PLFDK
+516 PLLGRMRQF
-521 RSQRGMG
+521 
-528 YEGKGE
+528 EGIGE
-534 QGQSMRA
+534 QGQSMWVKH
-541 RRFYVDYGF
+541 FYVDYDF
-550 VKTFEMKVLS
+550 VKTLEMKVLS
-560 GRDFDAN
+560 GRGFDSN
-567 ANDHA
+567 TNDHA

-597 FEDRGA
+597 FKDRGA
-603 RAFRKSKG
+603 RLLRKSKG

-622 YLMPLQQKVQPAMLL
+622 YLMPLQQKVQPAMLIL
-637 LYSTIGDEGNNFF
+637 SHIGQARNFL

-657 VAGTLKYLKTGWE
+657 IAETLKYLKTGWK
-670 EIAPPGEPFH
+670 EIAPSDEPFH
-680 FTFVDENIENYYRD
+680 FTFLQEDIENYYQD

-720 TALAIAR
+720 TALAVAR

-741 VLNIISLLSRE
+741 VLNIVSLLSRE
-752 FVILVIVANLCAWPL
+752 FVMLVIVANLCAWPL
-767 TYLVMIWWLQSFAYR
+767 TYLVMVWWLQNFAYR

>member
-1 MLRNY
+1 MFRNY

-18 VYSAINII
+18 VYSAINIT

-36 LTFLYIHHEWSYDA
+36 LTFLYIHHEWTYDA
-50 FHKNAD
+50 FHKNAGQ
-56 RIYRVY
+56 IYRIY
-62 AEYRGPDNK
+62 AEYQSPDKK
-71 FYRTPTLPTALR
+71 FYRVPTLPTALR
-83 NELVQTVTGVDQAV
+83 NELVQTATGVDHAV
-97 RLVAGRG
+97 RLTAGRG
-104 DDPGDR
+104 DDPEDR
-110 EIQVTYGEQIFKLP
+110 EIQVTYDDQIFKLP

-136 SFTLRSG
+136 SFPLRSG

-158 AETAKKIFGNENPI
+158 TETAKKIFGDENPI

-212 QHLWFFLHKEADNWK
+212 EHLWFFLHEEADDWK
-227 ELACNTYVQLTE
+227 SFACDTYVQLSE
-239 STKATDIDPTMR
+239 STTSTDIEPAMHA
-251 SIVKAHMLRPE
+251 IVKAHMPE
-262 ISADNLHL
+262 VSEYNFHL

-275 TNLHH
+275 INLHH
-280 RIDFMETTNH
+280 RIDLIESTNH
-290 GLKAPRDPMNGYGLI
+290 GVKAPQDPMNGYGLI
-305 CLSFLVL
+305 CLSLLVL

-348 RQFLSESVLLS
+348 QQFLSESILLS

-377 NEFMHQNLSF
+377 NEFMHQNLSL
-387 DNIFTWPTFAF
+387 DNIFTWPTFVF
-398 LIALVTVVGLLI
+398 LIALVVLVGLLI

-418 SGFNPVRILTGRF
+418 SGFNPIRILTGRF

-471 DIGFNKE
+471 ELGFNKE

-486 ELPEM
+486 SLPEM
-491 RGDQDLLKNHYLQHH
+491 RGDQALLKNRYLQHH
-506 KVVGCTVLKF
+506 KIVGCTVLKYQ
-516 PLFDK
+516 LFSD
-521 RSQRGMG
+521 RTRYGMG
-528 YEGKGE
+528 YEGKDE
-534 QGQSMRA
+534 QGQSVRVKHF
-541 RRFYVDYGF
+541 RVDHDF
-550 VKTFEMKVLS
+550 VKTFEMEVLS

-567 ANDHA
+567 ANEHA

-603 RAFRKSKG
+603 RALRKSKG
-611 VTRVIGVVQDF
+611 VARVIGVVQDF

-657 VAGTLKYLKTGWE
+657 IAGTLKYLKTGWE
-670 EIAPPGEPFH
+670 EIAPAGEPFY
-680 FTFVDENIENYYRD
+680 FTFVDEDIENYYRD
-694 FLSWS
+694 FLNWS
-699 KIVGYATFLAVFIA
+699 KIVGYATILAVFIA

-741 VLNIISLLSRE
+741 VLNIVSLLSRE

-767 TYLVMIWWLQSFAYR
+767 TYLVMVWWLQSFAYR

-792 GGVLTLLV
+792 GALLTLLV